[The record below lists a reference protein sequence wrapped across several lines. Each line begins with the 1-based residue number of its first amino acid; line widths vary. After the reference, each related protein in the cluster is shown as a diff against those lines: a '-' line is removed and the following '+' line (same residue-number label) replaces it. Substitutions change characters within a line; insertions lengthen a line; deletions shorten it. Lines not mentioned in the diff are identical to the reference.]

1 MIYHNAA
8 ERVKLDQTVLPMMG
22 EIYGQMLEDLRKGN
36 RNSPI
41 FKHIDYVNF
50 MRRHNT
56 VPYGTEAPNQIVVDY
71 IASMTDDFFIELHR
85 YLFPGSDY
93 KVEYLG
99 YFD

>member
-1 MIYHNAA
+1 MMA
-8 ERVKLDQTVLPMMG
+8 EV
-22 EIYGQMLEDLRKGN
+22 YGQLLEDLKKERKI
-36 RNSPI
+36 SPN
-41 FKHIDYVNF
+41 FEHHIDYVNRIKYQRY
-50 MRRHNT
+50 M
-56 VPYGTEAPNQIVVDY
+56 PYEKTEPNQLVVDY